1 MVSFAPIL
9 QILKKIR
16 YNRKKWNAL
25 IEKIIEKGLSKE
37 RISHKWFVKDV
48 IAHITWYE
56 KELLEA
62 LEDRSI
68 AESEFWNMSVED
80 RNEMIFNKTQERTFN
95 EILKES
101 KSAFD
106 DLITKIE
113 AMSNEELNSDVFIK
127 RKSDTRITWDFIGGI
142 TFWHYED
149 HEDLFIERFDL
160 EYEL

>member
-1 MVSFAPIL
+1 MKKKTF
-9 QILKKIR
+9 LKKLR
-16 YNRKKWNAL
+16 YRRKNWDSTVDA
-25 IEKIIEKGLSKE
+25 IIKKGLEKE
-37 RISHKWFVKDV
+37 MISEKWYVKDV
-48 IAHITWYE
+48 IAHITWYD

-62 LEDRSI
+62 LENRSI
-68 AESEFWNMSVED
+68 VESKFWNMSVSD

-101 KSAFD
+101 KSTFV

-149 HEDLFIERFDL
+149 HEDLFIECFDL